1 MSQLLNPMS
10 LRRLVLV
17 ATLVALSASCRD
29 SAEDRLAASG
39 IEPVYNKQTG
49 QLEQLLSDRNGDGK
63 QETRAFMEGAVITYI
78 EIDRNADGAPD
89 RWEFYAA
96 SPNVIERAEEANGPD
111 ARVTR
116 REFYADGAIRRVADD
131 VDLDGRP
138 DKWEH
143 YEKGLLAR
151 VELDLVGKGYA
162 SQRLIYGPGGDVMRI
177 EADTAGTG
185 AFKPVPMGRG
195 K

>member
-1 MSQLLNPMS
+1 MNPLINPMTV
-10 LRRLVLV
+10 RRLALA
-17 ATLVALSASCRD
+17 ATLVAVTASCRD

-63 QETRAFMEGAVITYI
+63 QETRAFMEGAVIKYI
-78 EIDRNADGAPD
+78 EIDRNADGAAD
-89 RWEFYAA
+89 RWEYYAT
-96 SPNVIERAEEANGPD
+96 SPNIIERAEEANGSD

-116 REFYADGAIRRVADD
+116 REFYADGAIRRVVDD

-143 YEKGLLAR
+143 YGNGLLER

-162 SQRLIYGPGGDVMRI
+162 SQRLVYGPAGDVIRV
-177 EADTAGTG
+177 EADLAGTG
-185 AFKPVPMGRG
+185 AFKPVAMGRG